1 MNSMET
7 VEVGDRDLPMYVTE
21 PELGD
26 YPGVLL
32 LHAWWGLNEC
42 FRDLCDRLVREGF
55 LVVAPDLYDGDVAS
69 TIEEAEALS
78 SALDQTEAIK
88 DVGAAFDFLCDHENV
103 AGRLGVKGFSMGVGY
118 ALWAVRNR
126 ANDVDASVLFYGN
139 GGGEFSDTSTAF
151 LGHFAEHD
159 EFNNERDVEALR
171 ERLQAGDGAVTFHTY
186 PNTEHW
192 FFESDRPEYD
202 EEASQLAW
210 SRTVE
215 FLRTEL

>member
-1 MNSMET
+1 MNSIET
-7 VEVGDRDLPMYVTE
+7 VDVDDRDLQMYVTE
-21 PELGD
+21 PESGD
-26 YPGVLL
+26 HPGVLL
-32 LHAWWGLNEC
+32 VHAWWGLNEC
-42 FRDLCDRLVREGF
+42 FRALCDRLARESF

-78 SALDQTEAIK
+78 SALDQTEATT
-88 DVGAAFDFLCDHENV
+88 DVSAAFDFLRDHENV
-103 AGRLGVKGFSMGVGY
+103 AGGLGVTGVSMGVGY
-118 ALWAVRNR
+118 ALWVVRNR
-126 ANDVDASVLFYGN
+126 ANAVDATVLFYGN
-139 GGGEFSDTSTAF
+139 GGGEYADTSTAF
-151 LGHFAEHD
+151 LGHFAEH
-159 EFNNERDVEALR
+159 DVEALR

-202 EEASQLAW
+202 EEAAQLAW